1 MSKKS
6 PKLESKI
13 FKILLIALLF
23 FAGLL
28 IGENFSADN
37 KDHLL
42 DEERR
47 RFEEEITT
55 PGNDYKK
62 KYPSI
67 SEGPEPNVTTN
78 VAQAIDRVIVSVVDK
93 IFSSIVGLLDND

>member
-47 RFEEEITT
+47 RFEGQNNHSRE
-55 PGNDYKK
+55 
-62 KYPSI
+62 
-67 SEGPEPNVTTN
+67 
-78 VAQAIDRVIVSVVDK
+78 
-93 IFSSIVGLLDND
+93 